1 VVGVELPVA
10 VPPAVEQA
18 LGVRVLAAY
27 LAPGTLLTAAALG
40 ILAVAAAPLLLTRRV
55 QRMDIPATL
64 RVLE

>member
-1 VVGVELPVA
+1 MPDI
-10 VPPAVEQA
+10 
-18 LGVRVLAAY
+18 RVAAY